1 MELLLVYGADP
12 GALDK
17 AGKTAA
23 DSAKAS
29 GQSGIAT
36 RLINA
41 QYELSD
47 RLSYFL
53 CQKKPGELS

>member
-1 MELLLVYGADP
+1 MYGADP

-17 AGKTAA
+17 TGRTAA
-23 DSAKAS
+23 DSAKAA

-36 RLINA
+36 RLVNA

-53 CQKKPGELS
+53 CQKKPGEHD